1 MGGAPSVSAGEEQHC
16 PDLAG
21 EWLPTRHDEWKNSNI
36 GSHKLRARMPHTK
49 MTYRA
54 NGKGAGWVGDVY
66 VSVAA
71 SRVAPGEYSSTA
83 RITVLLWSAKD
94 GRMSVQGDS
103 LEVRYPSNGIIE
115 FWRRA
120 QRTQAQVA
128 QPQQDQAAA
137 EARRAAAAEREAE
150 AAAEAERR
158 RAEAEREQ
166 QRVAEQRRRE
176 AAAAAA
182 AAAEHDR
189 RRREVEQWRREAD
202 EAGQRAEA
210 QRARAEVEVEVEAQR
225 AATAREADTARQVA
239 MHDAPREAESAAAV
253 ERRAEAQ
260 CEQQRVAE
268 QRRRE
273 AYGLS
278 PLPEDAVA
286 VEPAGPPGRAPA
298 GGGADTT
305 AAGAGVAAAAAV
317 GPGGG
322 AGGGAAAAGWAIPVG
337 EVEVVAGPAGVVG
350 RGALGEVRRGAY
362 RGVQVALKGL
372 HLLRTDAATMA
383 AMGGALTPGERAS
396 VMASFLKECD
406 MMRRCVHPNI
416 VPFVGVVYDRE
427 PLYLALQYLPAGTL
441 HDMIYGERYSA
452 MRTESGALPLPTQMV
467 ANTGLFTALAF
478 LATIPVIH
486 RDVKPANILVRVATD
501 HTVILLFNPMGHQIS
516 NTAHR
521 GTQN

>member
-94 GRMSVQGDS
+94 GRMSVHGDS

-137 EARRAAAAEREAE
+137 EARRAAAAAEREAE

-158 RAEAEREQ
+158 RAEAER
-166 QRVAEQRRRE
+166 
-176 AAAAAA
+176 
-182 AAAEHDR
+182 
-189 RRREVEQWRREAD
+189 
-202 EAGQRAEA
+202 
-210 QRARAEVEVEVEAQR
+210 
-225 AATAREADTARQVA
+225 
-239 MHDAPREAESAAAV
+239 
-253 ERRAEAQ
+253 
-260 CEQQRVAE
+260 EQQRVAE

-372 HLLRTDAATMA
+372 HLLRTDAAAMA

-467 ANTGLFTALAF
+467 ANTGT
-478 LATIPVIH
+478 
-486 RDVKPANILVRVATD
+486 
-501 HTVILLFNPMGHQIS
+501 
-516 NTAHR
+516 
-521 GTQN
+521 